1 MGRIIIG
8 KTLLGSTD
16 RVIVQQ
22 GGRKLPIF
30 HVATQFFHINYI
42 PLYPC
47 TSVLVLDF
55 LGSVCIK
62 IPPDCKSI
70 CIAWLRFLSWFS
82 IIPLCIAAFGG
93 FDDDTKIGD
102 VVRTQHA
109 FLGLGV
115 AIALIIALLVT
126 WHGWFNDASY
136 DRSIELL
143 SYLPNTGET
152 KANLRRLIDLHFSEP
167 SAEGALD
174 TLPLYTQLARA
185 ELVDDGVETESTT
198 SDFTNNLEM
207 SEERDINN
215 NPDVPTVSEDNI

>member
-1 MGRIIIG
+1 MGG
-8 KTLLGSTD
+8 
-16 RVIVQQ
+16 
-22 GGRKLPIF
+22 
-30 HVATQFFHINYI
+30 
-42 PLYPC
+42 
-47 TSVLVLDF
+47 
-55 LGSVCIK
+55 VCIK
-62 IPPDCKSI
+62 IPTDCKSI

-82 IIPLCIAAFGG
+82 TILLCIAALGG
-93 FDDDTKIGD
+93 FDDDAEVGE
-102 VVRTQHA
+102 VVSTQQA
-109 FLGLGV
+109 FSALGF

-143 SYLPNTGET
+143 SYVPNTGTGET
-152 KANLRRLIDLHFSEP
+152 QANLRRLIDLHFSEP
-167 SAEGALD
+167 TAEGALD

-215 NPDVPTVSEDNI
+215 KPDVPAVAVAVAV

>member
-1 MGRIIIG
+1 MIIFG
-8 KTLLGSTD
+8 QRLLGSTD

-30 HVATQFFHINYI
+30 HVATQFFHVNCI

-62 IPPDCKSI
+62 IPPDRKSI
-70 CIAWLRFLSWFS
+70 CIAWLRFLSWIS
-82 IIPLCIAAFGG
+82 IIPLFIAAFGG
-93 FDDDTKIGD
+93 FDDDAKVGE
-102 VVRTQHA
+102 VVSTQQA
-109 FLGLGV
+109 FSALGV
-115 AIALIIALLVT
+115 AIALVIALLVT

-167 SAEGALD
+167 TAEGALD

-215 NPDVPTVSEDNI
+215 NPDVPTVTVAVAV